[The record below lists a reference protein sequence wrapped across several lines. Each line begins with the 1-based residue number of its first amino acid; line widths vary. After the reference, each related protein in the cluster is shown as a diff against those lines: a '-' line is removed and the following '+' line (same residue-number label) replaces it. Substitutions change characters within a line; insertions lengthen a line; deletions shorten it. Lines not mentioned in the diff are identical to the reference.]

1 MRLGR
6 VAQVI
11 TAPTVSVVMG
21 AYNGAAT
28 LRDAVRS
35 VLSQEGVDFE
45 FIIVDDG
52 STDASPAILE
62 QLSRADRRIRVIRQE
77 NLGLTR
83 ALIRGCAEAS
93 GRFIA
98 RQDCDDLSLP
108 GKLKKQLQA
117 IEGRTD
123 VALVSCGTRFVGPNG
138 ELLYE
143 ISTAEGDATEGL
155 LTLDPQRLRGPAGHG
170 STLFRRDLYERVG
183 GYREQF
189 YLAQDLDLWTRLVEH
204 GRHLVIPD
212 VLYQVTVAIGSI
224 SSLQRDR
231 QVACASVILECA
243 RMRRAG
249 LTEAPALARARTIT
263 CGSRKVQ
270 AADRAAAL
278 YFIGACL
285 RKRCD
290 PRARQYFVEAL
301 RTYPLHLK
309 SAVRILLG

>member
-1 MRLGR
+1 MN
-6 VAQVI
+6 
-11 TAPTVSVVMG
+11 TAPMVSVVMS

-28 LRDAVRS
+28 LRGSVQS

-62 QLSRADRRIRVIRQE
+62 QLSRADRRIRIIRQE

-83 ALIRGCAEAS
+83 ALIHGCAEAR

-143 ISTAEGDATEGL
+143 ISTA
-155 LTLDPQRLRGPAGHG
+155 
-170 STLFRRDLYERVG
+170 
-183 GYREQF
+183 
-189 YLAQDLDLWTRLVEH
+189 
-204 GRHLVIPD
+204 
-212 VLYQVTVAIGSI
+212 
-224 SSLQRDR
+224 
-231 QVACASVILECA
+231 
-243 RMRRAG
+243 
-249 LTEAPALARARTIT
+249 
-263 CGSRKVQ
+263 
-270 AADRAAAL
+270 
-278 YFIGACL
+278 
-285 RKRCD
+285 
-290 PRARQYFVEAL
+290 
-301 RTYPLHLK
+301 
-309 SAVRILLG
+309 

>member
-1 MRLGR
+1 MM
-6 VAQVI
+6 AQ
-11 TAPTVSVVMG
+11 PQVSVVMSV
-21 AYNGAAT
+21 YNGAAT
-28 LRDAVRS
+28 LRESVHS

-52 STDASPAILE
+52 STDASAGMLDE
-62 QLSRADRRIRVIRQE
+62 FARADRRIRAIHQE
-77 NLGLTR
+77 NRGLTR

-93 GRFIA
+93 GKFIA

-108 GKLKKQLQA
+108 GKLKRELSA
-117 IEGRTD
+117 IEARPD
-123 VALVSCGTRFVGPNG
+123 AVLVSCGTRFVGPNG

-143 ISTAEGDATEGL
+143 VSTAEGDATEDL

-170 STLFRRDLYERVG
+170 STLFRRDLFDRVG

-189 YLAQDLDLWTRLVEH
+189 YFAQDLDLWTRLVEH

-212 VLYQVTVAIGSI
+212 VLYQVSVALGSI

-231 QVACASVILECA
+231 QVACTRVILECA

-249 LTEAPALARARTIT
+249 LTEATALAKASAIARD
-263 CGSRKVQ
+263 GRKAQ

-285 RKRCD
+285 RTRGD
-290 PRARQYFVEAL
+290 SRARQYFVDAL

>member
-1 MRLGR
+1 M
-6 VAQVI
+6 I
-11 TAPTVSVVMG
+11 TAPMVSVVMG
-21 AYNGAAT
+21 VYNGAAT
-28 LRDAVRS
+28 LRESVQS
-35 VLSQEGVDFE
+35 VLSQDGVDFE

-62 QLSRADRRIRVIRQE
+62 QLSRGDRRIRIIRQE

-93 GRFIA
+93 GKYIA

-108 GKLKKQLQA
+108 GKLKKELQA
-117 IEGRTD
+117 IEGRPD
-123 VALVSCGTRFVGPNG
+123 AALVSCGTRFVGPNG

-143 ISTAEGDATEGL
+143 ISTAEGDATDGL

-189 YLAQDLDLWTRLVEH
+189 YFAQDLDLWTRLVEH

-212 VLYQVTVAIGSI
+212 VLYQVSVALGSI

-249 LTEAPALARARTIT
+249 LTEAPALAKASAIT
-263 CGSRKVQ
+263 RGSRKVE

-285 RKRCD
+285 RKRRD
-290 PRARQYFVEAL
+290 PRARQYFVDAL